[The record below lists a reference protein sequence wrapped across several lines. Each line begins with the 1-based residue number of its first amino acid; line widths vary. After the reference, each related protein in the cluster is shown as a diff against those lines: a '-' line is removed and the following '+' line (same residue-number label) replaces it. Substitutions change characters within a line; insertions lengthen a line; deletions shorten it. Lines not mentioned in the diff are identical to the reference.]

1 MDESND
7 NSDVNKMKGGLFV
20 AGCERAEN
28 SCSCMSRNGRG
39 LNKSEWMESGAK
51 ER

>member
-7 NSDVNKMKGGLFV
+7 NSDVIKLFV